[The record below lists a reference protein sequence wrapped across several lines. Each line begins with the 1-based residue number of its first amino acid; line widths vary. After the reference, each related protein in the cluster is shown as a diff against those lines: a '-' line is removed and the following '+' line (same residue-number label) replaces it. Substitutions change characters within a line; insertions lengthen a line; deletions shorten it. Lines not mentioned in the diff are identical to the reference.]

1 NEIYVSLQGEST
13 FAGLPFPVVA
23 YKNKVVA
30 TDLLELLD
38 REYGSRTERLS
49 AAQESFEP
57 LRAEAEEKG
66 FVGEQEVAARLQ
78 AHTRTE
84 LLEAAG
90 SLTGEGTKYVPGV
103 GLFSTGLLEKV
114 RAALAAALEAA
125 DGGKIDVGEAE
136 QLVGGML
143 GVAHVDVELMLAGL
157 EGFRIERLSLFE
169 AYLTA

>member
-1 NEIYVSLQGEST
+1 MILAVPLDAVGT

-38 REYGSRTERLS
+38 REYGSRTERFS

-66 FVGEQEVAARLQ
+66 FVREQEVAARLQ
-78 AHTRTE
+78 AYTRTE

-90 SLTGEGTKYVPGV
+90 NLTGEGTRYMPGV

-114 RAALAAALEAA
+114 RARLAAALESAE
-125 DGGKIDVGEAE
+125 GGKIDVAEAE
-136 QLVGGML
+136 RLVGDML
-143 GVAHVDVELMLAGL
+143 GVEHVDVELMLVGL
-157 EGFRIERLSLFE
+157 EGFRIERPSLFE
-169 AYLTA
+169 AYLSR

>member
-1 NEIYVSLQGEST
+1 MILAVPLDAVGT

-38 REYGSRTERLS
+38 REYGSRTERMS

-78 AHTRTE
+78 AYTRTE
-84 LLEAAG
+84 LLDAAG
-90 SLTGEGTKYVPGV
+90 NLTGEGTRYVPGV
-103 GLFSTGLLEKV
+103 GLFSTGLLERV
-114 RAALAAALEAA
+114 RAGLAAAVEAA

-157 EGFRIERLSLFE
+157 EGFRIERPSLFE
-169 AYLTA
+169 AYLTS